1 MEQNYRG
8 VVRYSGFVE
17 PLLDKNIYN
26 LILETK
32 SNLPSARVEMVTNG
46 DVLNSKDLKTFESG
60 LII

>member
-46 DVLNSKDLKTFESG
+46 DVLNSKDLKNF
-60 LII
+60 